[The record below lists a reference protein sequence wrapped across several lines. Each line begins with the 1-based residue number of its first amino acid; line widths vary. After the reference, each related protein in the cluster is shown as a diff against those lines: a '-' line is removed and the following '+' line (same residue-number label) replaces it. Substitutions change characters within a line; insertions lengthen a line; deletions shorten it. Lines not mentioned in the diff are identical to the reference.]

1 MKEKI
6 FHRKNSISK
15 KKLSKNEKLS
25 FIVNSLS
32 NLYTNKNNIM
42 KDILNNFKSK
52 FFDLNINNSTNNNNN
67 NNNNNIE
74 INIQDNGIFFIA
86 LISFHQKTGSVIELT
101 FPNKEQIFQNKTN
114 FFSLLKDNN
123 NENESNSSI
132 LDYILNKLTFY
143 CLPDG
148 IHLKNKDFNIF
159 FIQKFNR
166 ILYCIYYYIQ
176 INTNEKNVFDPFQ
189 KNERHSIQKSLC
201 IVTLNPF
208 FTYFYENLQI
218 QMEIFMSQSNLE
230 NKSMLYDLYNNC
242 INKDDLYKK
251 YKLDDM
257 LIKFFN
263 YSKLFFILKENFFRL
278 IKLILCEKKIIV
290 FSCIPSNCSM
300 FMFSLLSLFPGF
312 LFFNKNYYNNNINE
326 EDILNDNNN
335 NNDNYIEFYN
345 IQKFFLQNGYPFKF
359 LSNRN
364 NFYPIFTLNDLDD
377 IKKNKLDSYI
387 ICSSNLLILNLKE
400 LNPDCLINLDEN
412 KIEFRYNIN
421 SINIDEFNDNNENEE
436 DNNNTNEKNKL
447 NDKKNIFNNSSYEK
461 EILNKIFDILKINKK
476 KDNLIYNENLKEDW
490 ILFSK
495 IHKNN
500 NNNNNINI
508 NDNNKFHLYEKI
520 KNNNLFIKN
529 IIYEYFNNLVYD
541 LSFTIEQ
548 IFFSK
553 LNFDTTIEEE
563 EQKEEEKQTE
573 ENNNNNK
580 NNKKSN
586 NKNSDI
592 YSKILNNLKKF
603 SLDFIFQ
610 WTNTKN
616 FKFWFFNHN
625 FSIASLC
632 EYSGKY
638 QNISLCFE
646 NGDTYKGTLKSGK
659 KFDKGLF
666 YEFKTKSL
674 YNGYFKNNKKN
685 GKGILQYKNLTSKF
699 TYSGNF
705 VDDCF
710 KGFGNLITEKE
721 KYSGQFNNNEY
732 NGKGIL
738 IDKEGNIY
746 DGNFING
753 LKFGKGKI
761 VKSNGEKIEGIFEN
775 NILIEENNEKENK
788 EKLFNW

>member
-1 MKEKI
+1 MKEKSYK
-6 FHRKNSISK
+6 RENSKQNKPK
-15 KKLSKNEKLS
+15 KFKSKNEKLN

-52 FFDLNINNSTNNNNN
+52 FFDLNINNLTNNNKNN
-67 NNNNNIE
+67 NNEIDIE
-74 INIQDNGIFFIA
+74 DNGIFFIA
-86 LISFHQKTGSVIELT
+86 LISFHQKTGSLIELT
-101 FPNKEQIFQNKTN
+101 LPNKEQILQNKTN

-123 NENESNSSI
+123 NNNNENEQI
-132 LDYILNKLTFY
+132 LDNILNKLTFY

-148 IHLKNKDFNIF
+148 IHLNNKDFNIF
-159 FIQKFNR
+159 FIQNYNK

-230 NKSMLYDLYNNC
+230 NKSMLNDLYLNC

-257 LIKFFN
+257 LIKLFN
-263 YSKLFFILKENFFRL
+263 YSKLFFILKENFFKL

-290 FSCIPSNCSM
+290 FSCNPSNSSM

-312 LFFNKNYYNNNINE
+312 LFFNKNYYDNNINE
-326 EDILNDNNN
+326 EDIINDNI
-335 NNDNYIEFYN
+335 NNDDNFIEFYN

-359 LSNRN
+359 LSNKN

-387 ICSSNLLILNLKE
+387 ICSSNFLILNLKE
-400 LNPDCLINLDEN
+400 LKPDCLINLDEN
-412 KIEFRYNIN
+412 KIEFYYNSN
-421 SINIDEFNDNNENEE
+421 SIINIDNDDNNDDNDDNDNN
-436 DNNNTNEKNKL
+436 NNKNIL

-461 EILNKIFDILKINKK
+461 EILNKIFDLLKINKK
-476 KDNLIYNENLKEDW
+476 TNNLIYNENLKENW

-495 IHKNN
+495 IKNN

-508 NDNNKFHLYEKI
+508 NDKNKFHLYEKI

-553 LNFDTTIEEE
+553 LNFDTSFEEE
-563 EQKEEEKQTE
+563 EQNEEEKKQTE
-573 ENNNNNK
+573 EN

-625 FSIASLC
+625 FSIAALS

-685 GKGILQYKNLTSKF
+685 GKGILQYKHFTSKF

-753 LKFGKGKI
+753 LKFGNGKI
-761 VKSNGEKIEGIFEN
+761 IKSNGEKIEGKFEN
-775 NILIEENNEKENK
+775 NILIEEKENK